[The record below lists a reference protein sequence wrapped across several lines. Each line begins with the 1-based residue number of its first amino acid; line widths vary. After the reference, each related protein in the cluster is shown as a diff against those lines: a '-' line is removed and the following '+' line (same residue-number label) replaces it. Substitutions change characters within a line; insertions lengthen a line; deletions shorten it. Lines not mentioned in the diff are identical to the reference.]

1 MRTVCARQKKVCVRI
16 AIFACTDRLRV
27 CELRFCECVC
37 CRITA
42 ASLAQLVY
50 STFIRIPRPL
60 FAPSVPNMAQT
71 GVPGIR
77 WPPSE
82 DCRRKNAIE
91 QNGQPVV
98 LRVACLG
105 ELLAIALEPGS
116 GFIHLVQDH
125 EACIEAYG
133 PYHLSVCQMGL
144 VSGADVAELRARWDG
159 VQTTLA
165 IAWCGRGGYM
175 ELADNPLTDDQIL
188 RRLHFHP
195 NAWYAHREWHISG

>member
-1 MRTVCARQKKVCVRI
+1 MRATKKVCVRI

-27 CELRFCECVC
+27 CELRFCEYVC

-71 GVPGIR
+71 GVAGIR

-82 DCRRKNAIE
+82 ACRRKNAIE

-105 ELLAIALEPGS
+105 ELFAIALEPGRAS
-116 GFIHLVQDH
+116 FTWYRITRHASRRMVRTT
-125 EACIEAYG
+125 
-133 PYHLSVCQMGL
+133 SVYARL
-144 VSGADVAELRARWDG
+144 VSSLVRMW
-159 VQTTLA
+159 
-165 IAWCGRGGYM
+165 
-175 ELADNPLTDDQIL
+175 P
-188 RRLHFHP
+188 
-195 NAWYAHREWHISG
+195 S